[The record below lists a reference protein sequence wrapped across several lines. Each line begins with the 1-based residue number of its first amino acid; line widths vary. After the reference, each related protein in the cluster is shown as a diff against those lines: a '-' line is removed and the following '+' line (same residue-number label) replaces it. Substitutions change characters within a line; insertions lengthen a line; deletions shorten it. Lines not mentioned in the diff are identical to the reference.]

1 MDWGWRF
8 GYTSAQI
15 DLMVMDQ
22 TKIEYDIKNKK
33 GKKSMIA
40 SKAEENEMKELV
52 DAWKK
57 DRGGKSY
64 AGRTFSLND
73 FMEGKVEQ

>member
-1 MDWGWRF
+1 MEYGWRF

-22 TKIEYDIKNKK
+22 PKIEYNVNDKK

-40 SKAEENEMKELV
+40 TKQEEDEMK
-52 DAWKK
+52 K
-57 DRGGKSY
+57 G
-64 AGRTFSLND
+64 
-73 FMEGKVEQ
+73 EGKFAVRRVKLEMRFLISKGN

>member
-1 MDWGWRF
+1 MIMDHPV
-8 GYTSAQI
+8 I
-15 DLMVMDQ
+15 DYNY
-22 TKIEYDIKNKK
+22 KKNK

-40 SKAEENEMKELV
+40 TKAEENEMKELV

-64 AGRTFSLND
+64 TGKTFSLND
-73 FMEGKVEQ
+73 FMEGKIE